1 MYTKHKK
8 HKSSKN
14 SRQGDEQGW
23 RWDDKKKD
31 WYFLTVDE
39 NGTSQKIWAGQTQ
52 TTPSRHHETPKS
64 QLSSV
69 ETITKGMQTLSHGA
83 YDTQPDESY
92 TTASGSRSK
101 SKKGKEK
108 QEESD
113 EDSDDTARGD
123 VSEKTRSKQ
132 ESPEASTVQGSPQYT
147 HSSKNAIYSNNPVA
161 VSPAYQSSSYGGE
174 PSYSA
179 AYSTI
184 STGATSIAYSYE
196 SPEVQAEMSKYTSET
211 YSNPSYSR
219 SAPTAYDY
227 GTHPEKQERATA
239 KAPENDSAFDL
250 FDELDGDGKLDA
262 RYKVHS
268 SSDFQPGSIFMVYWA
283 EPKGSGKDDIS
294 SRRSVEN
301 KLGVRF
307 YYGIR
312 RFIVIAND
320 QGHATVVPI
329 FTYGRKGCKKKGVK
343 PAKHGIVYQRGHS
356 PHLLSG
362 EPELGFPPVCAEI
375 TEEGERISKES
386 RVNYSKLTSV
396 EHNCRV
402 LFIGYIVPDD
412 FEIVQDAV
420 NTCWEAMTHHRR
432 RHRR

>member
-1 MYTKHKK
+1 MYKHKK
-8 HKSSKN
+8 HKSSKS

-23 RWDDKKKD
+23 RWDDKEKD

-39 NGTSQKIWAGQTQ
+39 NDASKTHWARQADTTSSK
-52 TTPSRHHETPKS
+52 HHETPKS

-69 ETITKGMQTLSHGA
+69 ETITTGMQSLSHGG
-83 YDTQPDESY
+83 YDTQLDESY
-92 TTASGSRSK
+92 TTLAGVRSK

-108 QEESD
+108 QHESD
-113 EDSDDTARGD
+113 EDSDDTTRGD
-123 VSEKTRSKQ
+123 VSGKTRSKQ
-132 ESPEASTVQGSPQYT
+132 ESPEASTAQGSPRYT
-147 HSSKNAIYSNNPVA
+147 HSAKNATHTVNPVA
-161 VSPAYQSSSYGGE
+161 ASSAYQSSSHGGE
-174 PSYSA
+174 SSYTM
-179 AYSTI
+179 AYSTV
-184 STGATSIAYSYE
+184 SMGTVPIAYSYE
-196 SPEVQAEMSKYTSET
+196 SPEVQAEMSKYANEA
-211 YSNPSYSR
+211 YSSPGYSR
-219 SAPTAYDY
+219 SASTAYGY
-227 GTHPEKQERATA
+227 STYPEEQESAPA
-239 KAPENDSAFDL
+239 KAPEGDSAFDL

-262 RYKVHS
+262 RYKVHTS
-268 SSDFQPGSIFMVYWA
+268 SAFQPGSIFMVYWA
-283 EPKGSGKDDIS
+283 EPKGSGRDDIS

-301 KLGVRF
+301 KLGMRF

-343 PAKHGIVYQRGHS
+343 PAKHGIVYQRGHT
-356 PHLLSG
+356 PHLLPG
-362 EPELGFPPVCAEI
+362 EPDLGFAPVCAEI

-402 LFIGYIVPDD
+402 LFIGYIGPKY